1 MGQVKRMNTANNMLT
16 TNTASVPGEPIVAT
30 SRPSELVDAAS
41 RPGEPTVAIIGYGTA
56 GVNALIALRTHGFD
70 GRVIVFSDT
79 NTLPYSPILTSYYAG
94 GMKPYE
100 AVFPW
105 SAEELDALYAEVHS
119 DCPVTK
125 LDPAAHLISTPEG
138 DFAYTKCII
147 ASGAKAHCAGFPQFE
162 GYAPLVL
169 RTLDEAERLK
179 QTLLDPACKR
189 ILISGASM
197 IALKAAEACL
207 NRGIDTSLVGMNP
220 HVLDFNAF
228 PETAER
234 VEAALRGYGM
244 ILRLGMVI
252 KAVRFA
258 DDGDAAKGR
267 LEVTFSNGDVDFFD
281 DIIVAHGVRSSLA
294 FLEAGALE
302 LYRALVVDEHM
313 RTSDPDVYAAGDVAQ
328 ALELTSGQKRIVG
341 IWKSAALQGACAGEA
356 IATELAGRNVQ
367 EAAPYPGAVA
377 TNTIVIRD
385 TLFISAGTLEL
396 GENRH
401 TESREVEDMLIMTV
415 VEEDEEGNRYLVG
428 FNIAC
433 DHDERGGAAYDLG
446 AMLTMHIEQDS
457 KKRLS

>member
-1 MGQVKRMNTANNMLT
+1 MDLAYNPY
-16 TNTASVPGEPIVAT
+16 AS
-30 SRPSELVDAAS
+30 AS
-41 RPGEPTVAIIGYGTA
+41 APAEPTVAIIGYGTA
-56 GVNALIALRTHGFD
+56 GVNALIALRTYGYG
-70 GRVIVFSDT
+70 GRVVIFSDT
-79 NTLPYSPILTSYYAG
+79 GTLPYSPILTSYYAG

-105 SAEELDALYAEVHS
+105 SAEELDELGAEVHFN
-119 DCPVTK
+119 CPVTK

-138 DFAYTKCII
+138 DFGYGKCII

-162 GYAPLVL
+162 GFTPLTL

-179 QTLLDPACKR
+179 QALLDPGCRR

-207 NRGIDTSLVGMNP
+207 NRGIDTTLVGMNP

-228 PETAER
+228 PETAAR

-244 ILRLGMVI
+244 TLRLGMVI

-258 DDGDAAKGR
+258 DDADASKGR

-281 DIIVAHGVRSSLA
+281 DIIVAHGVRSSLG
-294 FLEAGALE
+294 FLAPGALE
-302 LYRALVVDEHM
+302 TDRALIVDAHM
-313 RTSDPDVYAAGDVAQ
+313 RTSNPDVYAAGDVAQ
-328 ALELTSGQKRIVG
+328 ALELTSGEKRIIG
-341 IWKSAALQGACAGEA
+341 IWKSAATQGACAGEA
-356 IATELAGRNVQ
+356 VAAELARAGSQ
-367 EAAPYPGAVA
+367 EAAPYKGAIA
-377 TNTIVIRD
+377 TNTIVVRD

-401 TESREVEDMLIMTV
+401 IESREIGDTLIMTV
-415 VEEDEEGNRYLVG
+415 IEEDERGKRFLVG

-433 DHDERGGAAYDLG
+433 DHDEHGGIAYDLG
-446 AMLTMHIEQDS
+446 AMLTMRIEQDCR
-457 KKRLS
+457 KRHSEI

>member
-1 MGQVKRMNTANNMLT
+1 MRQLDFKNNEH
-16 TNTASVPGEPIVAT
+16 ASL
-30 SRPSELVDAAS
+30 SSD
-41 RPGEPTVAIIGYGTA
+41 PTVAIIGYGTA
-56 GVNALIALRTHGFD
+56 GVNALIALRTHGYE

-79 NTLPYSPILTSYYAG
+79 DTLPYSPILTSYYAG

-105 SAEELDALYAEVHS
+105 SSEELDSLGAEVHF

-125 LDPAAHLISTPEG
+125 LDPETHTISTPEG

-162 GYAPLVL
+162 GFSPLVL

-179 QTLLDPACKR
+179 QALLDPACKR

-207 NRGIDTSLVGMNP
+207 NRDIDTTLVGMNP

-228 PETAER
+228 PETAIR
-234 VEAALRGYGM
+234 VEAALRDYGM
-244 ILRLGMVI
+244 TLRLGMVI
-252 KAVRFA
+252 KKVRYA
-258 DDGDAAKGR
+258 DEADAAKGR

-281 DIIVAHGVRSSLA
+281 NIIVAHGVRSSLA
-294 FLEAGALE
+294 FLEKDALE
-302 LYRALVVDEHM
+302 LDRALVVDEHM
-313 RTSDPDVYAAGDVAQ
+313 RTSDPDIYAAGDVAQ
-328 ALELTSGQKRIVG
+328 AFELTSGEKRIVG

-356 IATELAGRNVQ
+356 IAAELTGKGIH
-367 EAAPYPGAVA
+367 EAAVYPGAVA

-396 GENRH
+396 NEKRH
-401 TESREVEDMLIMTV
+401 TESREVDDMLIMTV
-415 VEEDEEGNRYLVG
+415 IEEDDQGNRYLVG

-433 DHDERGGAAYDLG
+433 DHDERGGDAYDLG
-446 AMLTMHIEQDS
+446 AMLTMQIEQDS
-457 KKRLS
+457 EKRFPPTI